1 MRYGAAQVFE
11 EISQKISDGTYS
23 SGSQMVEAD
32 LAAEYGVSRNTI
44 KKVLLMLENKGLV
57 ITELNKGA
65 RVRSFSHQEIE
76 EMMQVRSA
84 LEELVTRL
92 AVPCLTD
99 EQISA
104 MEAVLKTMKGHLEA
118 NELLLYSEGNKRFHQ
133 IIYDACPNQTAV
145 RMLLELKSQ
154 ISKFNI
160 KTILIA
166 GRGQHSFAE
175 HSAILEDVKK
185 RDAEAAAE
193 HMRQHISG
201 VEQTMHTYQQ
211 FGV

>member
-1 MRYGAAQVFE
+1 MRYGAAQVFDV
-11 EISQKISDGTYS
+11 ISRKISEGTYG
-23 SGSQMVEAD
+23 SGTQMVEAD

-44 KKVLLMLENKGLV
+44 KKVLLMLENRGLV
-57 ITELNKGA
+57 TIELNKGA

-92 AVPCLTD
+92 AVPQLT
-99 EQISA
+99 EAQVAS
-104 MEAVLKTMKGHLEA
+104 MEAELSTMKEHLDA
-118 NELLLYSEGNKRFHQ
+118 GELLLYSEGNRRFHQ
-133 IIYDACPNQTAV
+133 VIYDACPNRTAV
-145 RMLLELKSQ
+145 NMLLELKAQ
-154 ISKFNI
+154 ISNFNI

-175 HSAILEDVKK
+175 HSAILRDIRN

-193 HMRQHISG
+193 HMRLHISG
-201 VEQTMHTYQQ
+201 VEKTMHEYQQ

>member
-11 EISQKISDGTYS
+11 EISAKINNGAYG
-23 SGSQMVEAD
+23 SGMQMVEAD
-32 LAAEYGVSRNTI
+32 LAEEYGVSSNTI

-57 ITELNKGA
+57 TIEQNKGA
-65 RVRSFSHQEIE
+65 RVRSFSHKEIE

-92 AVPCLTD
+92 AVPQLTD
-99 EQISA
+99 DQVSA
-104 MEAVLKTMKGHLEA
+104 MEGILGEMKAHLDA

-133 IIYDACPNQTAV
+133 IIYDACPNRTAV
-145 RMLLELKSQ
+145 TMLLELKTQ

-166 GRGQHSFAE
+166 GRGEHSFAE
-175 HSAILEDVKK
+175 HSAILNDI
-185 RDAEAAAE
+185 RAHDAEAAAQ
-193 HMRQHISG
+193 HMRMHITG
-201 VEQTMHTYQQ
+201 VEETMHEYQL
-211 FGV
+211 FGG

>member
-1 MRYGAAQVFE
+1 M
-11 EISQKISDGTYS
+11 
-23 SGSQMVEAD
+23 QMVEAD
-32 LAAEYGVSRNTI
+32 LAAEYNVSRNTI

-57 ITELNKGA
+57 TIELNKGA

-92 AVPCLTD
+92 AVPNLTD
-99 EQISA
+99 EQVAA
-104 MEAVLKTMKGHLEA
+104 METTLATMKEHLDA
-118 NELLLYSEGNKRFHQ
+118 GELLLYSEGNKKFHQ
-133 IIYDACPNQTAV
+133 VIYDACPNHTAV
-145 RMLLELKSQ
+145 NMLLELKQQ

-166 GRGQHSFAE
+166 GRGQNSYAE
-175 HSAILEDVKK
+175 HSAILSDIRR

-201 VEQTMHTYQQ
+201 VEQTMHKYQLFQ
-211 FGV
+211 T